1 LNLSALPPRVEGVIE
16 RRIGRLDADLR
27 EILTAASVEGESF
40 TAEVVARVLGLEA
53 GAVVKRLSREL
64 NSQHLLVREAGIERL
79 DSQRLTR
86 FQFRHNLIQ
95 TYLYQSLGASERAF
109 LHETVGNSL
118 ETLYEKQEWQV
129 AVPLARHFQEAG
141 LTQKAVDY
149 LLQAGEQANRLGAYE
164 EAIEHFNQG
173 LKLIPTLPGTRER
186 TRQEL
191 KLQIALG
198 SVWNIIK
205 SWVAPEVAAAYS
217 TARELS
223 EELGETEMRFP
234 VLWGLWWYYASLPDW
249 HTAPNLAQELL
260 QLATRLDDPIL
271 LTMAHRT
278 MGITMMYVGKPV
290 LAPSHFEQAIAY
302 YDPQDHPH
310 YLQNYSEDP
319 GILSLT
325 LIAFPLW
332 YLGYPDQAQKRM
344 GEALELAEELAHP
357 FSLARVL
364 GFAAAF
370 YNNMPREFQKALE
383 RAEAAL
389 TLCQTEGFAYWLPI
403 TMRLRGQALV
413 GLGQD
418 TAGISLIQQAREV
431 GQAMG
436 GVNTETDELAQL
448 ANAYGKVGRIKEGL
462 DLLSEALKIV
472 ENTGERLFEI
482 EIHWVKG
489 ELLFKSKEGPGTNP
503 EENRLIEAEACF
515 LKAIEIARE
524 QEAKSWELRATM
536 SLSRLWLSQGKKGKA
551 RQLLAEIYSWF
562 TEGFG
567 TADLQEAKALLE
579 ELS

>member
-1 LNLSALPPRVEGVIE
+1 
-16 RRIGRLDADLR
+16 
-27 EILTAASVEGESF
+27 
-40 TAEVVARVLGLEA
+40 
-53 GAVVKRLSREL
+53 
-64 NSQHLLVREAGIERL
+64 
-79 DSQRLTR
+79 
-86 FQFRHNLIQ
+86 
-95 TYLYQSLGASERAF
+95 
-109 LHETVGNSL
+109 
-118 ETLYEKQEWQV
+118 
-129 AVPLARHFQEAG
+129 
-141 LTQKAVDY
+141 
-149 LLQAGEQANRLGAYE
+149 
-164 EAIEHFNQG
+164 
-173 LKLIPTLPGTRER
+173 
-186 TRQEL
+186 
-191 KLQIALG
+191 
-198 SVWNIIK
+198 
-205 SWVAPEVAAAYS
+205 
-217 TARELS
+217 
-223 EELGETEMRFP
+223 
-234 VLWGLWWYYASLPDW
+234 
-249 HTAPNLAQELL
+249 
-260 QLATRLDDPIL
+260 
-271 LTMAHRT
+271 
-278 MGITMMYVGKPV
+278 
-290 LAPSHFEQAIAY
+290 
-302 YDPQDHPH
+302 
-310 YLQNYSEDP
+310 
-319 GILSLT
+319 
-325 LIAFPLW
+325 
-332 YLGYPDQAQKRM
+332 
-344 GEALELAEELAHP
+344 
-357 FSLARVL
+357 
-364 GFAAAF
+364 
-370 YNNMPREFQKALE
+370 MPREFQKALE